1 MAEAKRVDCPVC
13 SKDTPLL
20 KDGTLRSHRYKGDR
34 CEASGLIPAA
44 AAGLGVTIAGTVATA
59 RAEAEPAALVPEVVT
74 DPKPRA
80 EGQPG
85 TDVEPVRVEAA
96 LVAATEAAL
105 SQPGIAGRDEFLSLA
120 MQSRILS
127 MSGAAPKLVRD
138 DPHLA
143 FHIALVGRDLGIS
156 PSAAL
161 ELIDVLDTKSGPK
174 LSLSP
179 QLMNGQLRRLG
190 LGSVRPLK
198 RTKDSAIAGAYGPDG
213 ILLGESEFTW
223 EDAVMAELADD
234 RCEPGKHWR
243 PNNGQGKCTCNMG
256 WKRYPKRMLWWRA
269 AGFAADDYFPEASLG
284 LYQPEALGAMVDEDG
299 RPIDPT
305 TVALPEGYEPASHG
319 NGAARGALPE
329 STVSGSELWHL
340 QARCFALP
348 REQQRQLRAAR
359 EGNERLRGHNGVIP
373 IYLLGDGG
381 YRVTKSLVSGLETTA
396 ERETDGY
403 ERAVATDGVLAHCAS
418 VLLERMLWPHPIAAQ
433 IAQDDPPAPDDPPA
447 DPGPPAD
454 AQAPEADDERDI
466 EAELAQVTA
475 EVARLAPDE
484 VVRVLQQ
491 AKVTVPDGAE
501 GDALRDLL
509 VETIAEHR
517 GLGA

>member
-1 MAEAKRVDCPVC
+1 MADAKRVDCPVC
-13 SKDTPLL
+13 GKDTPVL
-20 KDGTLRSHRYKGDR
+20 KDGTLRAHRYEGER
-34 CEASGLIPAA
+34 CEASGLTPEA
-44 AAGLGVTIAGTVATA
+44 AAGLGVTIAGTAADA
-59 RAEAEPAALVPEVVT
+59 RAKAEPAALVPEVIT
-74 DPKPRA
+74 DPHPRA

-85 TDVEPVRVEAA
+85 TAVEPVQVEAA

-120 MQSRILS
+120 MQARILS
-127 MSGAAPKLVRD
+127 MSGAAPRLVRD

-161 ELIDVLDTKSGPK
+161 ELIDVLDTRSGPK

-190 LGSVRPLK
+190 LGSVKPLK

-223 EDAVMAELADD
+223 EDAVDAELADD
-234 RCEPGKHWR
+234 RCEPGRHWR
-243 PNNGQGKCTCNMG
+243 PNNGQGRCACNMG

-284 LYQPEALGAMVDEDG
+284 LYQPEALGALVDEDG

-305 TVALPEGYEPASHG
+305 TVALPEGYEPTSHG

-329 STVSGSELWHL
+329 GVADGAALWKL
-340 QARCFALP
+340 QAQCHALP
-348 REQQRQLRAAR
+348 DEQKRQLREAR
-359 EGNERLRGHNGVIP
+359 ESNERLRGHNGVIP
-373 IYLLGDGG
+373 IYLLSDGG
-381 YRVTKSLVSGLETTA
+381 YRVTRSLVAGFASTA
-396 ERETDGY
+396 ERETDY
-403 ERAVATDGVLAHCAS
+403 DRAQATEAVLAHCAA
-418 VLLERMLWPHPIAAQ
+418 VLLEALLWPHPTAAQ
-433 IAQDDPPAPDDPPA
+433 IAQDDPPAPEDPPG

-454 AQAPEADDERDI
+454 TQAPETGDERDI

-475 EVARLAPDE
+475 EVASLAPDE

-491 AKVTVPDGAE
+491 AKVTVPDGAD
-501 GDALRDLL
+501 GDALRELL